1 MKKSKFSEVQ
11 IIKIISEQDKG
22 KTVLEICRE
31 YRINPSKYGFKN
43 CYRKKTLTPDE
54 KRELVDFSREEF
66 KLSLRQACI
75 LFCISTSVFYYRPKR
90 NNQDDLIIQELSSL
104 ADLNKTWGFW

>member
-31 YRINPSKYGFKN
+31 YGISQPTFYQWKSKYSGMDANQLKQL
-43 CYRKKTLTPDE
+43 KEME
-54 KRELVDFSREEF
+54 KELVQYKKIVTELTLQNTVLQTVIEK
-66 KLSLRQACI
+66 KL
-75 LFCISTSVFYYRPKR
+75 
-90 NNQDDLIIQELSSL
+90 
-104 ADLNKTWGFW
+104 

>member
-31 YRINPSKYGFKN
+31 YGISQPTFYQWKSKYSGMDANQLKQL
-43 CYRKKTLTPDE
+43 KEME
-54 KRELVDFSREEF
+54 KELVQYKKIVAESTLQNTVLKTVIEK
-66 KLSLRQACI
+66 KL
-75 LFCISTSVFYYRPKR
+75 
-90 NNQDDLIIQELSSL
+90 
-104 ADLNKTWGFW
+104 